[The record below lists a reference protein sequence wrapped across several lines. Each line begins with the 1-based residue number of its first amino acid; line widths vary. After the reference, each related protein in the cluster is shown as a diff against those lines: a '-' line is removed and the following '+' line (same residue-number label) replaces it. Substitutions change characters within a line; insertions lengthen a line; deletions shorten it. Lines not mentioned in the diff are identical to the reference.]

1 MRPVLN
7 GLVRWLICLAALVL
21 VCALVLFFLDD
32 SAFSS
37 GHFFPQYG
45 LESISVYGIWAGV
58 ADVILLAGVPIAIFV
73 LLRRFL
79 MPTKGLKILVGC
91 VLGLFAALV
100 VALEMFVATTS
111 TMVVNDF
118 TLFPTDVVA
127 RRDQEAVQALI
138 SALKSRETE
147 KVCDDAFMLHDST
160 ASADQAEIS
169 RLHNEYSFDRALV
182 VGDNLVDIKAPLTL
196 KQLVDVL
203 DATPKCMARYE
214 KLGDESFQAGA
225 FARAAQLYEA
235 AASLAM
241 GGSEDESR
249 LLAMR
254 QAMTAAAQS
263 NEEAGTEAGEKTRE
277 KAGTRAQGRTQKDR
291 EKSRQQARRQK

>member
-1 MRPVLN
+1 MRSVLN
-7 GLVRWLICLAALVL
+7 GVVRWLICLAALVL

-127 RRDQEAVQALI
+127 RRDQEGVQVLI
-138 SALKSRETE
+138 SELKFRETE

-263 NEEAGTEAGEKTRE
+263 NEEAGTEAGEN
-277 KAGTRAQGRTQKDR
+277 Q
-291 EKSRQQARRQK
+291 

>member
-147 KVCDDAFMLHDST
+147 KVCDDAFMLHDTT

-263 NEEAGTEAGEKTRE
+263 NEEAGTEAGEN
-277 KAGTRAQGRTQKDR
+277 Q
-291 EKSRQQARRQK
+291 

>member
-127 RRDQEAVQALI
+127 KRDQEAVQALI

-263 NEEAGTEAGEKTRE
+263 NEEAGTEAGEN
-277 KAGTRAQGRTQKDR
+277 Q
-291 EKSRQQARRQK
+291 

>member
-147 KVCDDAFMLHDST
+147 KVCDDAFMLHDTT
-160 ASADQAEIS
+160 ASADQAVIS
-169 RLHNEYSFDRALV
+169 RLHDEYSFDRALV

-263 NEEAGTEAGEKTRE
+263 NEEAGTEAGEN
-277 KAGTRAQGRTQKDR
+277 Q
-291 EKSRQQARRQK
+291 

>member
-147 KVCDDAFMLHDST
+147 KVCDDAFMLHDTT
-160 ASADQAEIS
+160 ASADQAVIS
-169 RLHNEYSFDRALV
+169 RLHDEYSFDRALV

-241 GGSEDESR
+241 GGSDDESR

-263 NEEAGTEAGEKTRE
+263 NEEAGTETGEN
-277 KAGTRAQGRTQKDR
+277 Q
-291 EKSRQQARRQK
+291 

>member
-37 GHFFPQYG
+37 GHLFPQYG

-263 NEEAGTEAGEKTRE
+263 NEEAGTEAGEN
-277 KAGTRAQGRTQKDR
+277 Q
-291 EKSRQQARRQK
+291 

>member
-1 MRPVLN
+1 MRSVLN
-7 GLVRWLICLAALVL
+7 GVVRWLICLAALVL

-214 KLGDESFQAGA
+214 KLGDESFHAGA

-263 NEEAGTEAGEKTRE
+263 NEEAGTEAGEN
-277 KAGTRAQGRTQKDR
+277 Q
-291 EKSRQQARRQK
+291 

>member
-1 MRPVLN
+1 MRSVLN
-7 GLVRWLICLAALVL
+7 GVVRWLICLAALVL

-127 RRDQEAVQALI
+127 RRDQEGVQVLI
-138 SALKSRETE
+138 SELKFRETE

-241 GGSEDESR
+241 GGSDDESR

-263 NEEAGTEAGEKTRE
+263 NEEAGTETGEN
-277 KAGTRAQGRTQKDR
+277 Q
-291 EKSRQQARRQK
+291 

>member
-127 RRDQEAVQALI
+127 RRDQEGVQVLI
-138 SALKSRETE
+138 SELKFRETE

-263 NEEAGTEAGEKTRE
+263 NEEAGTETGEN
-277 KAGTRAQGRTQKDR
+277 Q
-291 EKSRQQARRQK
+291 

>member
-58 ADVILLAGVPIAIFV
+58 AHVILLAGVPIAIFV

-127 RRDQEAVQALI
+127 RRDQEGVQVLI
-138 SALKSRETE
+138 SELKFRETE

-263 NEEAGTEAGEKTRE
+263 NEEAGTEAGEN
-277 KAGTRAQGRTQKDR
+277 Q
-291 EKSRQQARRQK
+291 

>member
-1 MRPVLN
+1 MRSVLN
-7 GLVRWLICLAALVL
+7 GVVRWLICLAALVL

-263 NEEAGTEAGEKTRE
+263 NEEAGTEAGEN
-277 KAGTRAQGRTQKDR
+277 Q
-291 EKSRQQARRQK
+291 

>member
-7 GLVRWLICLAALVL
+7 GLVRWLICLAALVP

-127 RRDQEAVQALI
+127 KRDQEAVQALI

-263 NEEAGTEAGEKTRE
+263 NEEAGTEAGEN
-277 KAGTRAQGRTQKDR
+277 Q
-291 EKSRQQARRQK
+291 

>member
-127 RRDQEAVQALI
+127 KRDQEAVQALI

-147 KVCDDAFMLHDST
+147 KVCDDAFMLHDTT
-160 ASADQAEIS
+160 ASADQAVIS
-169 RLHNEYSFDRALV
+169 RLHDEYSFDRALV

-263 NEEAGTEAGEKTRE
+263 NEEAGTEAGEN
-277 KAGTRAQGRTQKDR
+277 Q
-291 EKSRQQARRQK
+291 